1 MINELKDIVG
11 AENVL
16 DDQETLELYSGD
28 QSLTQARK
36 PLAVVKVKNTE
47 EVQKVVKLA
56 NEKLI
61 PITPSSSGI
70 HFTGE
75 VCLLRAGSLWTCPV

>member
-1 MINELKDIVG
+1 MISELKNIVG

-36 PLAVVKVKNTE
+36 PLSRGQGKEHRRGPK
-47 EVQKVVKLA
+47 
-56 NEKLI
+56 
-61 PITPSSSGI
+61 SG
-70 HFTGE
+70 
-75 VCLLRAGSLWTCPV
+75 